1 MNKINIA
8 IDGPTGS
15 GKSTTSKLLAKKLG
29 YSHLDTG
36 AMYRAIG
43 YLLHTKYNFTKLT
56 FDPNILK
63 DLKFEI
69 EFDENNHIILN
80 GENLESQIRTPLC
93 GQLASDFST
102 IPQIREYLV
111 KIQKQIVKSR
121 RYVAEGRDICNVVM
135 PDAEL
140 KIYLNASIDARVQRR
155 LDEYLKK
162 EIVLNFQEV
171 KKQVLQKDIQD
182 TTRENSPLIKT
193 QDAIE
198 IDTSNLTIE
207 QQVDKIYEL
216 AISILQNY

>member
-36 AMYRAIG
+36 AMYRVIG
-43 YLLHTKYNFTKLT
+43 YLLNTKYNFNKFN

-69 EFDENNHIILN
+69 KFDENNHIILN

-111 KIQKQIVKSR
+111 KIQKKIVKSKK
-121 RYVAEGRDICNVVM
+121 YIAEGRDICNVVM

-140 KIYLNASIDARVQRR
+140 KIYLNASIDVRVKRR

-162 EIVLNFQEV
+162 GIVLNFKEV
-171 KKQVLQKDIQD
+171 KKQIILKDTQD
-182 TTRENSPLIKT
+182 RTRENSPLIKT
-193 QDAIE
+193 KDSIE

-207 QQVDKIYEL
+207 QQVDKIYNL
-216 AISILQNY
+216 ANAILNN